1 MIAVAR
7 HFNVS
12 PAEVEGEWS
21 LGLFLDCLESMQA
34 EAEIQA
40 RINDAAETAQ

>member
-12 PAEVEGEWS
+12 PAEVSYQWS
-21 LGLFLDCLESMQA
+21 MPLFLDCLESMQV
-34 EAEIQA
+34 EAEIQF
-40 RINDAAETAQ
+40 RIQEASE

>member
-12 PAEVEGEWS
+12 PVEVEGEWA
-21 LGLFLDCLESMQA
+21 LGMFLDCLESMQV
-34 EAEIQA
+34 EAEIQG
-40 RINDAAETAQ
+40 RINDASEAG